1 MSDYICRHCGSID
14 DYKIERGKGPHFAQA
29 VCKGCG
35 KHIKWLPAPAKDMIM
50 PFGKYAGQMISEISD
65 DKYLLWV
72 VQNVKPGPV
81 TRSAKLALTQ
91 RGIGV

>member
-1 MSDYICRHCGSID
+1 MSDLICRHCGTINE
-14 DYKIERGKGPHFAQA
+14 YQVKKGEGPHHAQA
-29 VCKGCG
+29 ICTACN

-50 PFGKYAGQMISEISD
+50 PFGKYAGSMISEITD